1 MNILPGNMRFGA
13 GQPVKRL
20 EDQRLLTGKGQFID
34 DKPED
39 GALWLHVLRS
49 PHAHA
54 KIVSIDVKA
63 AKDMPGVEAVYTGA
77 DLVADN
83 VGTIPTLSVFMR
95 PDGKPMTVP
104 PRRLLAHEIV
114 RFAGEPVAA
123 VVATSRVAAQTAAEA
138 IAVGYEVLPSVIDP
152 VEAVKPGAPVVWP
165 EAPDNIVAV
174 MSYGDAAKVEE
185 AFAKAAH
192 TVSLD
197 LVSQRLVPSA
207 MEPRSTIAEV
217 EKKTGR
223 LILHVQ
229 SQTPGSTR
237 DVLAEAV
244 LKRPKESVRVLVGDI
259 GGGFGQKT
267 NLYPED
273 GIVAYAATK
282 LSRKVRWRGDRTDE
296 FVGGTHGRDLTSTGE
311 FALDAKG
318 RVLAYRVRSLG
329 GTGAYSTGAGNII
342 PLVLGPFVQ
351 SGVYDLPLVHY
362 EVKSV
367 MTNTAPVGAYRGAGR
382 PEGVFIVERL
392 MDAAARQIGID
403 PRTIRKLNYIKPAQL
418 PYTNAV
424 GQIYNSGAFAH
435 MLERAS
441 DLADWNGFSAR
452 KKAAKKKGLLYGR
465 GLTSY
470 IEWTGGRAHTEKV
483 SLHATAEGRVILHSG
498 TMAMGQGLQ
507 TTYTQMVSEALGIP
521 MDRIDIVQGDTD
533 LATGFGSVGSRSLFV
548 GGTAL
553 AVSANDLIAKA
564 REKAANELEAS
575 VEDIEYRDGMFTV
588 VGTDKRIAVRDREGE
603 DGARLSVDSA
613 GEVDG
618 PSWPNGTHI
627 CEVEIDPETG
637 VTRVV
642 RYITVD
648 DVGVAVNPM
657 LVTGQIHGG
666 VAQGIGQ
673 ALYEGVAYDAEGQ
686 LLTAS
691 YQDYCVPRADDIPPI
706 TLTLDESAPC
716 STNPLGAKGCGES
729 GAIGGTPC
737 IANGV
742 IDALADRH
750 QEPADTADADEG
762 LAGDPGRQGG
772 RSCSLRTCFRMRPSP
787 WRRPLPLTLIGSMD
801 SGSPS
806 PRPRN
811 DGEEGAY
818 NPAPSW
824 RRCRAGS
831 PTSRRRSCRPG
842 R

>member
-1 MNILPGNMRFGA
+1 MNILPGDLRFGA
-13 GQPVKRL
+13 GQPIRRL

-39 GALWLHVLRS
+39 GALWLHLLRS

-54 KIVSIDVKA
+54 RIVSIDRKA
-63 AKDMPGVEAVYTGA
+63 ASEVKGVEAVYTGA
-77 DLVADN
+77 DLIADDI
-83 VGTIPTLSVFMR
+83 GTLPTLLVFQR
-95 PDGKPMTVP
+95 PDGSPMTAP
-104 PRRLLAHEIV
+104 PRRLLAHDVV

-138 IAVGYEVLPSVIDP
+138 IAVEYQVLPSVIDP
-152 VEAVKPGAPVVWP
+152 VEAIKPGAPAVWA
-165 EAPDNIVAV
+165 EVSDNIVAA
-174 MSYGDAAKVEE
+174 MSYGDAAAVE
-185 AFAKAAH
+185 AVFAKAAH
-192 TVSLD
+192 VVSLD

-217 EKKTGR
+217 EKKSGR
-223 LILHVQ
+223 LTLYVQ

-237 DVLAEAV
+237 DLLAEAV

-267 NLYPED
+267 SLYPED
-273 GIVAYAATK
+273 GIVAYAAVK
-282 LSRKVRWRGDRTDE
+282 LGRRIRWRGDRTDE
-296 FVGGTHGRDLTSTGE
+296 FVGGTHGRDLTSIGE

-318 RVLAYRVRSLG
+318 RVQAYRVRSLG
-329 GTGAYSTGAGNII
+329 GTGAYISGAGTII

-362 EVKSV
+362 EVKAV

-392 MDAAARQIGID
+392 MDAAARQIGMD
-403 PRTIRKLNYIKPAQL
+403 PRAIRKANYIKPAQL

-424 GQIYNSGAFAH
+424 GQVYDSGAFAH
-435 MLERAS
+435 MLERATE
-441 DLADWNGFSAR
+441 LADWDGFAAR
-452 KKAAKKKGLLYGR
+452 KKAAKKNGLLYGR

-483 SLHATAEGRVILHSG
+483 SLHATAAGRIILHSG
-498 TMAMGQGLQ
+498 TQAMGQGLQ
-507 TTYTQMVSEALGIP
+507 TTYSQMIAASLGIP
-521 MDRIDIVQGDTD
+521 FDRIDVVQGDTD

-548 GGTAL
+548 GGTAV
-553 AVSANDLIAKA
+553 AVSTGDLIAKA
-564 REKAANELEAS
+564 REKASSLLEAS
-575 VEDIEYRDGMFTV
+575 VEDIEYRDGWLTV
-588 VGTDKRIAVRDREGE
+588 VGTDRRIGLFDIAEKE
-603 DGARLSVDSA
+603 NGARLSVDSE

-637 VTRVV
+637 VSRVV
-642 RYITVD
+642 RYTTVD

-657 LVTGQIHGG
+657 LVTGQVHGG

-673 ALYEGVAYDAEGQ
+673 ALYEGVSYDADGQ

-706 TLTLDESAPC
+706 AVTLDDSAPC
-716 STNPLGAKGCGES
+716 RTNPLGAKGCGES
-729 GAIGGTPC
+729 GAIGGPPC

-742 IDALADRH
+742 MDAL
-750 QEPADTADADEG
+750 DELG
-762 LAGDPGRQGG
+762 IKTLN
-772 RSCSLRTCFRMRPSP
+772 T
-787 WRRPLPLTLIGSMD
+787 PLTPVKIWQAI
-801 SGSPS
+801 
-806 PRPRN
+806 R
-811 DGEEGAY
+811 EAK
-818 NPAPSW
+818 AA
-824 RRCRAGS
+824 RA
-831 PTSRRRSCRPG
+831 
-842 R
+842 

>member
-20 EDQRLLTGKGQFID
+20 EDQRLLTGKGHFID

-39 GALWLHVLRS
+39 GALWLYVLRS

-54 KIVSIDVKA
+54 KITSIDTAA
-63 AKDMPGVEAVYTGA
+63 AKAMPGVEAVYTGA
-77 DLVADN
+77 DLIADDI
-83 VGTIPTLSVFMR
+83 GTLPTLLVFKR
-95 PDGKPMTVP
+95 PDGSPMTAP

-114 RFAGEPVAA
+114 RFAGEPIAA
-123 VVATSRVAAQTAAEA
+123 VVATSRVTAQSAAEA
-138 IAVGYEVLPSVIDP
+138 IAIEYDVLPSVVDP
-152 VEAVKPGAPVVWP
+152 VTAIKPGAPAVWSG
-165 EAPDNIVAV
+165 APDNIAAV
-174 MSYGDAAKVEE
+174 MSYGDAAAVEA
-185 AFAKAAH
+185 AFASAKH
-192 TVSLD
+192 VVSLD
-197 LVSQRLVPSA
+197 LVSQKLIPSA

-217 EKKTGR
+217 DKQSGR
-223 LILHVQ
+223 LTLYVQ

-237 DVLAEAV
+237 DLLAEAV

-267 NLYPED
+267 SLYPED
-273 GIVAYAATK
+273 GIVAYAAVK
-282 LSRKVRWRGDRTDE
+282 LGRKVRWRGERTDD

-318 RVLAYRVRSLG
+318 RVQAYRVRSVG
-329 GTGAYSTGAGNII
+329 GTGAYLTGTGAII

-362 EVKSV
+362 EIKAV

-403 PRTIRKLNYIKPAQL
+403 PRTIRKVNYIKPAQL

-424 GQIYNSGAFAH
+424 GQVYDSGAFAH

-441 DLADWNGFSAR
+441 ELADWDGFAAR

-483 SLHATAEGRVILHSG
+483 SLHATAEGRVVLHSG

-507 TTYTQMVSEALGIP
+507 TTYTQMVADSLGVA
-521 MDRIDIVQGDTD
+521 MDKIDVIQGDTD

-548 GGTAL
+548 GGTAV
-553 AVSANDLIAKA
+553 AVSTSDMIAKA
-564 REKAANELEAS
+564 REKASNLLETS
-575 VEDIEYRDGMFTV
+575 IDDIEYRDGWLTV
-588 VGTDKRIAVRDREGE
+588 VGTDRRIGLFELAKKEN
-603 DGARLSVDSA
+603 GARLSVDSE

-637 VTRVV
+637 VSKVV
-642 RYITVD
+642 RYTTVD

-657 LVTGQIHGG
+657 LVTGQVHGG

-673 ALYEGVAYDAEGQ
+673 ALYEGVSYDAEGQ

-706 TLTLDESAPC
+706 TVTLDDSAPC
-716 STNPLGAKGCGES
+716 RTNPLGAKGCGES
-729 GAIGGTPC
+729 GAIGGPPC

-742 IDALADRH
+742 MDALSDLGIS
-750 QEPADTADADEG
+750 G
-762 LAGDPGRQGG
+762 LN
-772 RSCSLRTCFRMRPSP
+772 T
-787 WRRPLPLTLIGSMD
+787 PLTPVKIWQ
-801 SGSPS
+801 
-806 PRPRN
+806 
-811 DGEEGAY
+811 AIQQ
-818 NPAPSW
+818 AK
-824 RRCRAGS
+824 AAQA
-831 PTSRRRSCRPG
+831 
-842 R
+842 

>member
-1 MNILPGNMRFGA
+1 MNILPGDLRFGA

-34 DKPED
+34 DKPEE

-54 KIVSIDVKA
+54 KIVSVDIRA
-63 AKDMPGVEAVYTGA
+63 ATGMPGVAAVYTGA

-83 VGTIPTLSVFMR
+83 VGTLPTLLVFMR

-123 VVATSRVAAQTAAEA
+123 VVATSRVIAQTAAEA
-138 IAVGYEVLPSVIDP
+138 IAVEYEVLPSVVDP
-152 VEAVKPGAPVVWP
+152 IAATKPGAPMVWA
-165 EAPDNIVAV
+165 EAPDNIVAA
-174 MSYGDAAKVEE
+174 MSYGDAAAVEA
-185 AFAKAAH
+185 AFANAAH
-192 TVSLD
+192 KISLD
-197 LVSQRLVPSA
+197 VVSQRLVPSA
-207 MEPRSTIAEV
+207 MEPRSSIAEIDR
-217 EKKTGR
+217 KSGR
-223 LILHVQ
+223 LILHTQ

-237 DVLAEAV
+237 DILAEAV

-267 NLYPED
+267 SLYPED
-273 GIVAYAATK
+273 GMVAYAATK
-282 LSRKVRWRGDRTDE
+282 LNRKVRWRGERTDE

-318 RVLAYRVRSLG
+318 RVLAYRVRSVG
-329 GTGAYSTGAGNII
+329 GTGAYISGAGAII

-362 EVKSV
+362 EVKAV
-367 MTNTAPVGAYRGAGR
+367 MTHTAPVGAYRGAGR
-382 PEGVFIVERL
+382 PEGVFVVERL
-392 MDAAARQIGID
+392 MDAAARQIGMD
-403 PRTIRKLNYIKPAQL
+403 PRAIRKVNYIKPAQL

-424 GQIYNSGAFAH
+424 GQVYDSGAFAH

-441 DLADWNGFSAR
+441 KLADWDGFSAR

-498 TMAMGQGLQ
+498 TQAMGQGLQ
-507 TTYTQMVSEALGIP
+507 TTYTQMVSESLGIP
-521 MDRIDIVQGDTD
+521 MDKIDIVQGDTD

-548 GGTAL
+548 GGTA
-553 AVSANDLIAKA
+553 AVVSASDLIAKA
-564 REKAANELEAS
+564 RDKASQMLEAS
-575 VEDIEYRDGMFTV
+575 VEDIEYRDGVLTV
-588 VGTDKRIAVRDREGE
+588 VGTDKRIGLFEIAKAEK
-603 DGARLSVDSA
+603 GARLSVDSE

-642 RYITVD
+642 RYTTVD

-657 LVTGQIHGG
+657 LVTGQVHGG

-673 ALYEGVAYDAEGQ
+673 ALYEGVTYDAEGQ

-706 TLTLDESAPC
+706 EVTLDGSAPC
-716 STNPLGAKGCGES
+716 RTNPLGAKGCGES
-729 GAIGGTPC
+729 GAIGGPPC

-742 IDALADRH
+742 MDALNDLGIKNM
-750 QEPADTADADEG
+750 PT
-762 LAGDPGRQGG
+762 
-772 RSCSLRTCFRMRPSP
+772 
-787 WRRPLPLTLIGSMD
+787 PLTPMKVWQAI
-801 SGSPS
+801 
-806 PRPRN
+806 R
-811 DGEEGAY
+811 EA
-818 NPAPSW
+818 
-824 RRCRAGS
+824 RAAGV
-831 PTSRRRSCRPG
+831 
-842 R
+842 